1 MMKSILGLILILLVS
16 SVTMLSGCIQSEE
29 DQNETDENVT
39 KLITRME
46 GNYFLNIGIGEQFKL
61 RTISHKPGNVSYS
74 IFWGDGTCC
83 KISNVNQKSET
94 VVRHTW
100 QDFGL
105 YSIKVNTVFGV
116 DGTTIQTVKQISV
129 ENN

>member
-1 MMKSILGLILILLVS
+1 MIKVILGFLLVTLIAS
-16 SVTMLSGCIQSEE
+16 ITMFSGCIQPD
-29 DQNETDENVT
+29 DQNNSNENIT
-39 KLITRME
+39 KPITKIF
-46 GNYFLNIGIGEQFKL
+46 GDSIINIGINEQFKL
-61 RTISHKPGNVSYS
+61 RTLSNKSGNVSYS

-83 KISNVNQKSET
+83 KISNVNQNAET

-105 YSIKVNTVFGV
+105 YFIKVNTVFNV